1 MGKVVF
7 LSLIPVT
14 EGAFGACR
22 YDCLPVVK
30 AFLLDVG
37 GGKLYSCL
45 QFRFKAA
52 FYLKKFYDEFK
63 RANGQVSCSDIA
75 KQFKCSDI
83 KARVL
88 LSAAEFKEKMRKK
101 GLA

>member
-1 MGKVVF
+1 MKRRHER
-7 LSLIPVT
+7 S
-14 EGAFGACR
+14 
-22 YDCLPVVK
+22 
-30 AFLLDVG
+30 DVRHRAHDVPDIDDYTFEE
-37 GGKLYSCL
+37 LRQVCE
-45 QFRFKAA
+45 
-52 FYLKKFYDEFK
+52 FYDEFK